1 MSILRS
7 YFNRNNTIVSG
18 NYVNTGRNPVTQ
30 LNFGNTQNII
40 APTGYSRFIFN
51 LDLSE
56 LEAKVAT
63 GEISTGCTNGFS
75 GITHTL
81 TMTNTSTFDL
91 DLLNTY
97 MSDEARRAT
106 SFDLILFRIPKVSG
120 STGLPQTWDEGVGY
134 DYYNFQSTRNSATGQ
149 LSPDETWLDKAF
161 SDRASNWYQRRE

>member
-7 YFNRNNTIVSG
+7 YFDRNNTVVSG

-51 LDLSE
+51 LDLSQ
-56 LEAKVAT
+56 LEDKVAT

-81 TMTNTSTFDL
+81 TMTNTSSFDL

-106 SFDLILFRIPKVSG
+106 
-120 STGLPQTWDEGVGY
+120 
-134 DYYNFQSTRNSATGQ
+134 
-149 LSPDETWLDKAF
+149 
-161 SDRASNWYQRRE
+161 